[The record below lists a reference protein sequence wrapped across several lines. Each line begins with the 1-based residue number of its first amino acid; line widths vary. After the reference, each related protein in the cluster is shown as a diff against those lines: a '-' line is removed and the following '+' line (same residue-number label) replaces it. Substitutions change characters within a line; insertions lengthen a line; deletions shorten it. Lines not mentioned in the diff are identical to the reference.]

1 MPRSEFTL
9 AATALA
15 LAALMA
21 GALAVTPGHWLLVLL
36 ALACGL
42 AWLCRCRSLS
52 WRHGGA
58 LLLLLL
64 ALAAGS
70 SWRSQASPPQRD
82 PLLAVLNDAS
92 MEAPQQ
98 IEAVLLADSR
108 TLGER
113 CQALLAV
120 ERVNGRPVSGR
131 TELQI
136 QPCEQGLEQGWRIAA
151 EGRLRQPAPAAHPLV
166 PGAAERLAAQ
176 GVHTQF
182 RAEAFRLLSQQWTP
196 LADARRRIAAQL
208 QRWAGPREGSLLA
221 ALVLGS
227 AQVSVPSELRDAFR
241 VAGLSHAL
249 AASGFHLSVLLGT
262 TLALVRSFPVAV
274 RLGGGGLAMA
284 SFLAL
289 AGGQPSV
296 VRAVL
301 MGAAALLIRE
311 GGGRSRPLGVLLIT
325 LVLMLLIHP
334 AWARS
339 IGFQLSAAAT
349 AGLVISAGP
358 IEAWL
363 AERVPRGCLGWLPAA
378 LSVPLAA
385 LLWTLPLQLLHFGS
399 TPLYALVANLLAAP
413 LLAPLTLAAMALAL
427 TLLILPA
434 GLAALLLPWLI
445 WPVAKLA
452 GLLIAL
458 VLWISTWPYAQLLTG
473 RPQPWVVLLLLLGL
487 LPWCLPALA
496 RLRWRALPL
505 VLLAVIV
512 QASVQLKDGLVVVG
526 QWGRHWVL
534 ARHQG
539 RAALVSS
546 HGDGLSCALARRLSE
561 AHGHRRLDWVAVL
574 DPVASSQQRCWR
586 SLARTVLAE
595 HQGQS
600 PLQPGQRLASAGLE
614 LGAEVDAV
622 ATRALWL
629 RAGAQRLRLQRA
641 TGRPL
646 Q

>member
-1 MPRSEFTL
+1 MPRSELSL

-15 LAALMA
+15 LAALMV
-21 GALAVTPGHWLLVLL
+21 GALASTAWHWLLLLL
-36 ALACGL
+36 ALALVL
-42 AWLCRCRSLS
+42 AWFCRCRSLS
-52 WRHGGA
+52 WRWGGV

-70 SWRSQASPPQRD
+70 GWRVQSSPPQRD
-82 PLLAVLNDAS
+82 ALLALVSDAS
-92 MEAPQQ
+92 ADAPDQ
-98 IEAVLLADSR
+98 IEAVLLTDSR
-108 TLGER
+108 LVGQR

-120 ERVNGRPVSGR
+120 ERVNGRQRSGR

-136 QPCEQGLEQGWRIAA
+136 QPCERGLQQGWRIAA
-151 EGRLRQPAPAAHPLV
+151 EGRLRRPAPAVHPLL

-182 RAEAFRLLSQQWTP
+182 RAEAFTLVSQRWTP
-196 LADARRRIAAQL
+196 LADARRRIAARL
-208 QRWAGPREGSLLA
+208 QRLAGPQEGSLLA

-227 AQVSVPSELRDAFR
+227 AQVAVPLELREAFR

-249 AASGFHLSVLLGT
+249 AASGFHLSVLLGSS
-262 TLALVRSFPVAV
+262 LALLRSLPVAV
-274 RLGGGGLAMA
+274 RLGGGALAML

-301 MGAAALLIRE
+301 MGAAVLLIRE

-358 IEAWL
+358 LEAWL
-363 AERVPRGCLGWLPAA
+363 AERSPRCCAAWLPAA

-399 TPLYALVANLLAAP
+399 TPLYALVANLLATP
-413 LLAPLTLAAMALAL
+413 LLAPLTLSATALAL

-434 GLAALLLPWLI
+434 WLSGVLLPWLI

-452 GLLIAL
+452 GLLTAL
-458 VLWISTWPYAQLLTG
+458 VFWISGWPYAQVLTG

-487 LPWCLPALA
+487 LPWYLPALGS
-496 RLRWRALPL
+496 LRRRALPML
-505 VLLAVIV
+505 LLAVVV

-526 QWGRHWVL
+526 QWGRHWLL

-546 HGDGLSCALARRLSE
+546 HGDGISCALARRLSE

-574 DPVASSQQRCWR
+574 DPVASEQHHCWQT
-586 SLARTVLAE
+586 LARTVLAE
-595 HQGQS
+595 HQGQM

-614 LGAEVDAV
+614 LSTAADGLVH
-622 ATRALWL
+622 RALLL
-629 RAGAQRLRLQRA
+629 RAGTQRLRLQRA

-646 Q
+646 E